1 MLINSWGS
9 AEELEFTLRDSD
21 PTVLAAD
28 LPRTKLAA
36 DALRHRRTALLFSDV
51 DGGIEQLDRRS
62 VADLDVRNIQDAV
75 AAGRGRDYATV
86 QPEPEDMAMLLYTS
100 GSTGHPKGVIYCHIS
115 VGQALM
121 HMMLAGFLPLEFSG
135 PIELRG
141 GATSE
146 AGLVTVPLFH
156 ATGLFS
162 GFLLPCAVGQKVAL
176 LRKWDAETA
185 MQTIQTEKITIIAT
199 VPAVLKDLLTHAR
212 FDDFDLSSIT
222 RVAAA
227 GAATPAG
234 LPELLRD
241 RLGIENRSS
250 GYGMTE
256 TTSVCATMSGPVFDF
271 KPMAAGIISP
281 IIDLRAVDSA
291 GNVMPTGS
299 DGEIQLR
306 GVTITPG
313 YWQRDDLTEEAF
325 TPDGWLRTG
334 DLGNVDADGFL
345 HITGRIK
352 EIVIRGGENIAPA
365 EIENVAYRH
374 SSVKEV
380 AVFGVP
386 DDVMG
391 EELVMVFHPQAG
403 SALTEDELRAA
414 HGQGTAIVQGAQ
426 IRCTD
431 RRTTTTQRQREDS
444 PAGAAQRLRRQL
456 VDTTTR
462 REVSMNIRR
471 VVTGHDEHGK
481 AVIVDDGVV
490 KPTTVALTPT
500 AYHEL
505 WRADSP
511 PTLPD
516 AGTNAPKTTFFPP
529 VGGYRFF
536 LFTFPPGEN
545 SADLEGVDIEAGLR
559 ELQEKLPGVLETNE
573 LDQPGM
579 HTTDTVDMEI
589 VISGEIVLELDDGIE
604 TTLRAGDVNIQ
615 NGTRHRWH
623 NRGTEPAVMAVAM
636 VGLPRTT

>member
-1 MLINSWGS
+1 MAPTLKEAIVTLTPDLVHEAVRRFTAADGIFAVTERQVAGEPRRVFTHAAPTVLDILTSGRGHGGADFLVFGDRRWSFEQFFADVDALGAVLQDDLGVKRGDRVAIAMRNCPDWVLVFAAAVHVGAVPVLINSWGS

-28 LPRTKLAA
+28 LTRTRLAVE
-36 DALRHRRTALLFSDV
+36 ALRQRRMALLFSDV
-51 DGGIEQLDRRS
+51 DGGLEQIDRHS
-62 VADLDVRNIQDAV
+62 VADLDVRNIEDAL
-75 AAGRGRDYATV
+75 AGRGRDYAIV
-86 QPEPEDMAMLLYTS
+86 RPEPEDMAMLLYTS
-100 GSTGHPKGVIYCHIS
+100 GSTGHPKGVVYRHIS

-141 GATSE
+141 GAATE
-146 AGLVTVPLFH
+146 AQLVTVPLFH

-199 VPAVLKDLLTHAR
+199 VPAILKDLLTHPR
-212 FDDFDLSSIT
+212 FDEFDLSSVT

-256 TTSVCATMSGPVFDF
+256 TTSVCATMSGPVFDL

-281 IIDLRAVDSA
+281 IIDLRAADSA
-291 GNVMPTGS
+291 GNVMPTGL

-374 SSVKEV
+374 PSVKEV

-391 EELVMVFHPQAG
+391 EELVMVCHPQAG
-403 SALTEDELRAA
+403 SALTEDELRQ
-414 HGQGTAIVQGAQ
+414 HMVTALPSFKV
-426 IRCTD
+426 
-431 RRTTTTQRQREDS
+431 
-444 PAGAAQRLRRQL
+444 P
-456 VDTTTR
+456 
-462 REVSMNIRR
+462 
-471 VVTGHDEHGK
+471 K
-481 AVIVDDGVV
+481 Y
-490 KPTTVALTPT
+490 VALT
-500 AYHEL
+500 
-505 WRADSP
+505 D
-511 PTLPD
+511 
-516 AGTNAPKTTFFPP
+516 
-529 VGGYRFF
+529 
-536 LFTFPPGEN
+536 
-545 SADLEGVDIEAGLR
+545 
-559 ELQEKLPGVLETNE
+559 
-573 LDQPGM
+573 
-579 HTTDTVDMEI
+579 
-589 VISGEIVLELDDGIE
+589 
-604 TTLRAGDVNIQ
+604 
-615 NGTRHRWH
+615 
-623 NRGTEPAVMAVAM
+623 EP
-636 VGLPRTT
+636 LPRNASEKIHRLALRNGFVANSLTPRREERSR